1 MIHLKVCTLKKCL
14 VPPKIQPLG
23 VHVPSALGGQ
33 GGCDRRIEKFL
44 GKFTKKKIS
53 GGGGVG
59 WGGGGGGGQG
69 GCERRIEV
77 FLQIQ
82 KKKKNWGRGGGGGG
96 GGVRVDE
103 NEELK
108 FL

>member
-1 MIHLKVCTLKKCL
+1 M
-14 VPPKIQPLG
+14 KIQKKKLG
-23 VHVPSALGGQ
+23 WGREWEGEGLGGQ

-44 GKFTKKKIS
+44 GKFTKKKFQEGGS
-53 GGGGVG
+53 VLGGGGGGVRVDVNEELKFLCKFKKKKKKI
-59 WGGGGGGGQG
+59 GGGGGQG
-69 GCERRIEV
+69 GGV
-77 FLQIQ
+77 
-82 KKKKNWGRGGGGGG
+82 